1 MNPQRKMVPTQVRW
15 PLRDVKVLKEEVVEL
30 LGPPPNKET
39 DHLGRGQQVTVR

>member
-1 MNPQRKMVPTQVRW
+1 MVPAQVPW

-39 DHLGRGQQVTVR
+39 DLLGRGQQVTVR